1 MVDWLIKLLE
11 LYGYIGIF
19 ILMAFENIFPPIP
32 SEVILLFS
40 GFMTT
45 YTSLTILGVLIT
57 ASTGSILG
65 AIVLYGIGYVVHMER
80 LEIVIVKWGNILRL
94 SKKDLYRVNE
104 WFNRFGYLAVFICR
118 MIPLLRSLISI
129 PAGMT
134 KMNFPIFLLF
144 TMLGTMI
151 WNTLL
156 VMLGVVLGVSWRDIL
171 RALEIYSTS
180 VYILIAISL
189 IAFIIFYIKK
199 RRKDI

>member
-1 MVDWLIKLLE
+1 
-11 LYGYIGIF
+11 
-19 ILMAFENIFPPIP
+19 
-32 SEVILLFS
+32 
-40 GFMTT
+40 
-45 YTSLTILGVLIT
+45 
-57 ASTGSILG
+57 
-65 AIVLYGIGYVVHMER
+65 
-80 LEIVIVKWGNILRL
+80 
-94 SKKDLYRVNE
+94 
-104 WFNRFGYLAVFICR
+104 

-134 KMNFPIFLLF
+134 KMNFSIFLLF

-180 VYILIAISL
+180 VYILIGISL

-199 RRKDI
+199 RRKDM

>member
-134 KMNFPIFLLF
+134 KMNFSIFLLF

>member
-104 WFNRFGYLAVFICR
+104 WFNRLD
-118 MIPLLRSLISI
+118 
-129 PAGMT
+129 
-134 KMNFPIFLLF
+134 
-144 TMLGTMI
+144 I
-151 WNTLL
+151 WQCSF
-156 VMLGVVLGVSWRDIL
+156 VG
-171 RALEIYSTS
+171 
-180 VYILIAISL
+180 
-189 IAFIIFYIKK
+189 
-199 RRKDI
+199 

>member
-80 LEIVIVKWGNILRL
+80 LEIVVDKWGDVLRL

-104 WFNRFGYLAVFICR
+104 WFDRFGYLAVFICR

-180 VYILIAISL
+180 VYILIGISL

-199 RRKDI
+199 RRKDM

>member
-134 KMNFPIFLLF
+134 KMNFSIFLLF

-180 VYILIAISL
+180 VYILIGISL

-199 RRKDI
+199 RRKDM

>member
-180 VYILIAISL
+180 VYILIGISL

-199 RRKDI
+199 RRKDM

>member
-180 VYILIAISL
+180 VYILIGISL

>member
-134 KMNFPIFLLF
+134 KMNFSIFLLF

-199 RRKDI
+199 RRKDM

>member
-1 MVDWLIKLLE
+1 
-11 LYGYIGIF
+11 
-19 ILMAFENIFPPIP
+19 
-32 SEVILLFS
+32 
-40 GFMTT
+40 MTT

-180 VYILIAISL
+180 VYILIGISL